1 MRKTALI
8 LLAALLF
15 ASLAVAADYIALNSA
30 GEPFTA
36 QALESDGNRTL
47 LKYSVNGYAAD
58 EIMIDGKAYSLLQKL
73 RKESIIEEKGYPR
86 LPRINRSIIIP
97 DNGIMGYNVISSE
110 YIEITDIDIAPS
122 KGHILRTI
130 DPATVPYTFGEVYQ
144 KDAFFPAEL
153 VNLRQPYVMRD
164 VRGLVVELNCFQ
176 YNPVT
181 RTLRIYTDV
190 TLEVVKEAPGG
201 ENVLTRQEPLTKLDP
216 QYDKIY
222 GRHFLNYG
230 LLDYP
235 TLFEAGEILVIC
247 YDNFLDI
254 LNPLVEW
261 KNQKGVITNM
271 VPISEVGNNT
281 TDIYNYIRD
290 VYQTTDLCYVLLVG
304 DAAQIPT
311 YSSGSDPNYT
321 LLTGNDSYPEIFIGR
336 FSAETRSQTQ
346 TQVERTLEYEKYPQA
361 GAEWYHKGFGS
372 ASNQGPGHHGEYDNE
387 HVTIIAHKLLNYTY
401 TLVDS
406 SYQPWGNAG
415 ITSNSVNDGRSTI
428 NYCGHGSTTSWSTP
442 SFNNGNVN
450 DLVNDNELPFVVSVA
465 CMVGSFSSSTCFCE
479 TWLRATNGATG
490 EPTGAIAHYGSK
502 HSQSWNPPMDMQD
515 EGVDL
520 MVADSMFTFGGM
532 CFNGSMLMIDLN
544 GGTGESEFKYWT
556 LFGDPSLYLRN
567 DTPQEYT
574 ATHDPV
580 LFLGTSTFEVTVMNP
595 NGPIEG
601 AVVCGMNDE
610 IYAVGTTDPSG
621 QVTLQFDPGPTQPG
635 EFTLTVTGWNAIPYI
650 AELDIIPPSGPYV
663 VYEDHTIQDDLTGNN
678 NGQLDYAETVELGIT
693 VENVGVAAAS
703 GVTGTLSTD
712 DPLIAITQNTAGLGD
727 IPANTTAY
735 IDRAFEF
742 EIVPEVEDGHP
753 VAFLLTASDGI
764 DVWESSFIVIAHA
777 PDVVFAGL
785 TIDDVAGGN
794 GNGGLD
800 PGETADL
807 LVTFLNDGSSTT
819 AGLIAD
825 LSTTDPYIII
835 NLGNWAIWVALPPGG
850 EVEGL
855 FNITVSPD
863 CPQEHLADFLID
875 VSDGFGYTGVTGF
888 STVIGD
894 ILYNPTGPDNYGYI
908 AYDIHDA
915 PLMPVYEWVELHPDS
930 GGSGTNVPFVN
941 DDQVLHYV
949 LPFTFQYYGLEY
961 DSITI
966 ATNGWVGMGIITEED
981 YSNSGIPNSDG
992 PAPMLA
998 PYWEDLSPQ
1007 RPNSGGVW
1015 YWYDEANNRYIV
1027 EYNHVEQFAPTGNF
1041 ETFQAILLDP
1051 AHYTTSTGDGQI
1063 ILQYKDMSPASQ
1075 EEGTIG
1081 IENHSET
1088 DGIQYLYDGAYD
1100 IYAAPAVS
1108 GMAVLYTTPIEAPEI
1123 TITLTPAVT
1132 PVVIPAIG
1140 GSFDFNLEIAN
1151 TGANTIFFDGWLD
1164 VMFPDS
1170 TVYGPLL
1177 LRENMTLS
1185 PSGVITRAMNQN
1197 VPGYIPAGIYNY
1209 FGKVGNHPDIIFDSD
1224 SFPFEK
1230 LPGDGSNSPYGEWT
1244 LTGWN
1249 EEPAGT
1255 LALTPDTWFLSQ
1267 NYPNPFNPETNI
1279 SFAIAETGEVSLKVY
1294 NLLGEVAAVIV
1305 EGNLSAG
1312 YYQYEWN
1319 ASNLASGIYFYRLEA
1334 QGFSAVKKMMLVR

>member
-1 MRKTALI
+1 MKKFTLI

-15 ASLAVAADYIALNSA
+15 ASMAVAADYVALNSA
-30 GEPFTA
+30 DEPFTA

-47 LKYSVNGYAAD
+47 MKYSVNGYAAD
-58 EIMIDGKAYSLLQKL
+58 EIMIDGETYTLLQKL

-130 DPATVPYTFGEVYQ
+130 DPATVPYTFGKVYQ

-190 TLEVVKEAPGG
+190 TVEVKRIAPGG
-201 ENVLTRQEPLTKLDP
+201 ENVLTRSQPLTKMMP
-216 QYDKIY
+216 QFSKTYQ
-222 GRHFLNYG
+222 RHFINYDP
-230 LLDYP
+230 LDYP
-235 TLFEAGEILVIC
+235 IQLEEGDLLIIC
-247 YDNFLDI
+247 YDDFLD
-254 LNPLVEW
+254 LLDPLVEW
-261 KNQKGVITNM
+261 KNQRGIPTTLVA
-271 VPISEVGNNT
+271 ISEIGANT
-281 TDIYNYIRD
+281 TAIYNYIRD
-290 VYQTTDLCYVLLVG
+290 MYLTANLGYVLIVG
-304 DAAQIPT
+304 DHQQVPT
-311 YSSGSDPNYT
+311 YSSGSDPKYGMLVGSDAYT
-321 LLTGNDSYPEIFIGR
+321 EVFVGR
-336 FSAETRSQTQ
+336 FSAETRAQAQ
-346 TQVERTLEYEKYPQA
+346 TQVDRTLDYEIFPQE
-361 GAEWYHKGFGS
+361 GAVWYHKGLGI
-372 ASNQGPGHHGEYDNE
+372 ASNQGPGHHGEYDDE
-387 HVTIIAHKLLNYTY
+387 HITLIANKLIRYTY
-401 TLVDS
+401 TQVDS
-406 SYQPWGNAG
+406 VYDNWGTQNMIYNSLNEGRG
-415 ITSNSVNDGRSTI
+415 II
-428 NYCGHGSTTSWSTP
+428 NYCGHGSTTSWGTTG
-442 SFNNGNVN
+442 FNNGDVD
-450 DLVNDNELPFVVSVA
+450 DLVNSNMLPFIITVA
-465 CMVGSFSSSTCFCE
+465 CVNGSFTGTTCFAE
-479 TWLRATNGATG
+479 AWLRATNNATG
-490 EPTGAIAHYGSK
+490 EPTGAIGMYASK
-502 HSQSWNPPMDMQD
+502 ISQSWNPPMDAQD
-515 EGVDL
+515 EAVDL
-520 MVADSMFTFGGM
+520 MVADSMFTYGGY
-532 CFNGSMLMIDLN
+532 CFNGGMLMVDLN
-544 GGTGESEFKYWT
+544 GTTGENEMRNWT
-556 LFGDPSLYLRN
+556 IFGDPSLFLRN

-595 NGPIEG
+595 NGAVEG
-601 AVVCGMNDE
+601 AMVCGMNDE

-621 QVTLQFDPGPTQPG
+621 QVTLEFDPGPAQPG

-650 AELDIIPPSGPYV
+650 TELDIIPPSGPYV

-678 NGQLDYAETVELGIT
+678 NGQLDYAETVELGMT
-693 VENVGVAAAS
+693 VENVGVAVAS

-712 DPLIAITQNTAGLGD
+712 DPLITITQNTADLGD

-753 VAFLLTASDGI
+753 VVFLLTAADGI
-764 DVWESSFIVIAHA
+764 DVWESNFTIIAHA
-777 PDVVFAGL
+777 PDVIFSNL

-819 AGLIAD
+819 AGVIAD

-835 NLGNWAIWVALPPGG
+835 NLGSWAIWEALPPGG

-863 CPQEHLADFLID
+863 CPQEHLVDFLID
-875 VSDGFGYTGVTGF
+875 VSDGAGYAGLTGF
-888 STVIGD
+888 STVVGD

-915 PLMPVYEWVELHPDS
+915 PLMPTYEWVELSPDS
-930 GGSGTNVPFVN
+930 GGPGTQIPFTN
-941 DDQVLHYV
+941 DDQVLHYA

-981 YSNSGIPNSDG
+981 YSNSGIPDSDG
-992 PAPMLA
+992 PAPMIA
-998 PYWEDLSPQ
+998 TYWEDLSPQ

-1027 EYNHVEQFAPTGNF
+1027 EYNNVEQFAPTGNF

-1051 AHYTTSTGDGQI
+1051 AYYTTSTGDGQI
-1063 ILQYKDMSPASQ
+1063 IFQYKEMSLASQ

-1108 GMAVLYTTPIEAPEI
+1108 GMAVLYTTPIEAPEV

-1140 GSFDFNLEIAN
+1140 GSFDYNLEIAN
-1151 TGANTIFFDGWLD
+1151 TGTSTIFFDGWLD

-1244 LTGWN
+1244 LTGWD
-1249 EEPAGT
+1249 EEPAGI

-1312 YYQYEWN
+1312 YYQYKWN

-1334 QGFSAVKKMMLVR
+1334 QGFTAVKKMMLVR